1 MSGALYSL
9 AAFVVAVGVLV
20 TVHEFGHFIV
30 ARLVGVKVL
39 RFSIGFGKP
48 LWRRQPSPEATE
60 FVIAAIPLG
69 GYVKMV
75 DEREGNVS
83 EADLPHAFNRKPVG
97 SRIAVVLA
105 GPLFNFL
112 FAILAY
118 WLMFASGVPGLKPVI
133 AEPPPESP
141 AAEAGLQARD
151 EILRVDGRE
160 TRTWDDAALTILDG
174 LLGGRRLVLDVRSID
189 DHVRR
194 VELNLSDSGHIL
206 EGNDLLREIGLR
218 PYRPPMP
225 AVIDRIVS
233 GGAAERA
240 GLQPGDRILSADGQA
255 IEDWEDWVEYVR
267 ARPEQGIEV
276 TVERDGALVELE
288 LWPDRVELDD
298 ASIGRIG
305 AYVRIPEALG
315 EDLRTLVRYGP
326 LDALSH
332 GIGKTWQMSALTLR
346 TLWKM
351 LLGQA
356 SVENLSG
363 PISIAQ
369 YAGHSASAGFSAFLG
384 FLAIVSISLGILNL
398 LPIPVLDGGHLL
410 FYAIELVK
418 GSPVS
423 EQAEAFG
430 QRIGIALILALMTL
444 ALFNDFARLL
454 R

>member
-39 RFSIGFGKP
+39 RFSLGFGKP

-83 EADLPHAFNRKPVG
+83 EADLPYAFNRKPVS

-118 WLMFASGVPGLKPVI
+118 WLMFASGVPGLRPVI
-133 AEPPPESP
+133 AEPPAGSP

-160 TRTWDDAALTILDG
+160 TRTWDDAALAILDG
-174 LLGGRRLVLDVRSID
+174 LLGERRLELDVRSVD
-189 DHVRR
+189 DRVRR
-194 VELNLSDSGHIL
+194 IELNLSDSGEIL

-225 AVIDRIVS
+225 PVIDRIVP

-240 GLQPGDRILSADGQA
+240 GLQPGDRVVSADGQP

-276 TVERDGALVELE
+276 TVERDGALLELE

-305 AYVRIPEALG
+305 AYVRVPEALG

>member
-1 MSGALYSL
+1 MSGVLYSL
-9 AAFVVAVGVLV
+9 AAFIVAVGVLV
-20 TVHEFGHFIV
+20 TVHEFGHFLV

-39 RFSIGFGKP
+39 RFSVGFGKP
-48 LWRRQPSPEATE
+48 LWRRQASPEATE
-60 FVIAAIPLG
+60 FVVAAIPLG

-83 EADLPHAFNRKPVG
+83 EADLPYAFNRKPVG

-105 GPLFNFL
+105 GPAFNFL

-118 WLMFASGVPGLKPVI
+118 WLMFASGVPGLKPVV
-133 AEPPPESP
+133 AEPPPASP
-141 AAEAGLQARD
+141 AAQAGLQARD
-151 EILRVDGRE
+151 EILRVDGRV
-160 TRTWDDAALTILDG
+160 TRTWDDAALAILDG
-174 LLGGRRLVLDVRSID
+174 LLGGRRLVLEVRSVD
-189 DHVRR
+189 DRVRTA
-194 VELNLSDSGHIL
+194 ELNLSDSGEIL

-225 AVIDRIVS
+225 AVIDRIVP

-240 GLQPGDRILSADGQA
+240 GLQPGDHILSADGKP
-255 IEDWEDWVEYVR
+255 IDDWEDWVEYVR
-267 ARPEQGIEV
+267 ARPEQGIAV
-276 TVERDGALVELE
+276 TVDRNGAAVEIQ
-288 LWPDRVELDD
+288 LWPERVEMDD

-305 AYVRIPEALG
+305 AYVRIPETLG
-315 EDLRTLVRYGP
+315 EDLRTVVRYGP
-326 LDALSH
+326 LEALTH
-332 GIGKTWQMSALTLR
+332 GIAKTWRMSALTLR

-369 YAGHSASAGFSAFLG
+369 YAGHSASAGFSSFLG

-410 FYAIELVK
+410 FYVIEIIK